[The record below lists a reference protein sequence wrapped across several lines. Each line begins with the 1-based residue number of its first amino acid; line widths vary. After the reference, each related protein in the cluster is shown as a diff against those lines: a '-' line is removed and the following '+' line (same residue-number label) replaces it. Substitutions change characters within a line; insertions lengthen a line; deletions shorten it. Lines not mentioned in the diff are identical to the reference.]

1 MRLVKAM
8 LVIVLLTMAGC
19 STLQPMPERAP
30 QLAVQEASRELLPV
44 IGIMFDW
51 GERDLAAEYDA
62 PLIPTFFARWDQF
75 HVGPGQFSMEPFER
89 YMRRFEGQTV
99 TLATGEVIAK
109 PVIIELVFYLS
120 SAPDSSYP
128 YDLTP
133 QWVYDSVPHETL
145 NGRKVGYVLT
155 SNGAQ
160 ASLPRYD
167 EAAWREAWFE
177 AVEAFAD
184 YVAQRPQVMGVVICA
199 GIDTETQPT
208 KNAGS
213 YRWMDEMLKL
223 PGVEYKWKQFMQE
236 SITRYGNAFNPL
248 GVTVWLNNAPTSGDR
263 ESRAQLAD
271 AAGVKLKHSGGLY
284 DNECALG
291 IPGTYLEG
299 NGSWEY
305 MAKRAGTGTAAESA
319 YGYMSMENRF
329 WTVYAMLNWRP
340 AAMTVHSGFVF
351 GEDGAPV
358 MPSWFLQWAASY
370 VNAQPSDGRGWIV
383 FRDAE
388 DFSAGGACATWP
400 GDFAMFVTA
409 IEEGRRVWPSGI
421 PGGSGDFRSHQARA
435 GKYWMLDAD
444 PQMPSGT
451 YTTYLTILDYAG
463 SVTVRWRRADGTWA
477 SAQWKL
483 NGSGAWVGIEATMDE
498 FDPSWQGDLEIVG
511 SDELYLHGVE
521 IERQAGPHPLVT
533 QTPGPTLGPSAT
545 VEPTNTSTP
554 QPTHTSTPWPTNTS
568 TPTLNTATPYSTET
582 PSATPYPT
590 YTPLPTYTPYPTA
603 TALSLEDHLEMAERM
618 LADQNPSFDVRLKV
632 EMERY

>member
-1 MRLVKAM
+1 MKKALSSLILLAM
-8 LVIVLLTMAGC
+8 LAGC
-19 STLQPMPERAP
+19 HMR
-30 QLAVQEASRELLPV
+30 EAARPTTVGISRELPSGRVLPPV
-44 IGIMFDW
+44 IGVMFDW

-75 HVGPGQFSMEPFER
+75 HVGPEQFSMEPFER
-89 YMRRFEGQTV
+89 YLQRFEGQTV
-99 TLATGEVIAK
+99 TLATGEVIPK

-120 SAPDSSYP
+120 SAPDSPYP

-133 QWVYDSVPHETL
+133 QWIYDSVPHETL
-145 NGRKVGYVLT
+145 DGRKVGYVLT

-167 EAAWREAWFE
+167 SATWRSYWFE
-177 AVEAFAD
+177 AVGAFAE
-184 YVAQRPQVMGVVICA
+184 YVAMRPQVMGVVICA

-213 YRWMDEMLKL
+213 YRWMDELLKL

-248 GVTVWLNNAPTSGDR
+248 GVTVWLNNAPTSADR

-291 IPGTYLEG
+291 VPGSYLEG

-305 MAKRAGTGTAAESA
+305 MAKRAGMGTAGESA

-340 AAMTVHSGFVF
+340 AAMTLHSGFVF

-358 MPSWFLQWAASY
+358 MPAWFLQWAASY
-370 VNAQPSDGRGWIV
+370 VNAQPGDGRGWVV
-383 FRDAE
+383 FRDME
-388 DFSAGGACATWP
+388 LSAGGACSGWP
-400 GDFAMFVTA
+400 GDFSMFVTA

-421 PGGSGDFRSHQARA
+421 PGGTGDWRSHQARA

-444 PQMPSGT
+444 PQMPTGA
-451 YTTYLTILDYAG
+451 YTAYLTILDHAG
-463 SVTVRWRRADGTWA
+463 SVTVRWRRTDGTWA

-483 NGSGAWVGIEATMDE
+483 TGSGDWVGIEATMDE
-498 FDPSWQGDLEIVG
+498 FDPSWQGDIEITG
-511 SDELYLHGVE
+511 SEELYLHGVE
-521 IERQAGPHPLVT
+521 IVGDEGPQPLST

-554 QPTHTSTPWPTNTS
+554 WPTNTSTPQPTHTSTPWPTHTS
-568 TPTLNTATPYSTET
+568 SPM
-582 PSATPYPT
+582 YPT
-590 YTPLPTYTPYPTA
+590 YTPLPTYTPPA
-603 TALSLEDHLEMAERM
+603 TLTLDDAADEVIERAREQG
-618 LADQNPSFDVRLKV
+618 LNWNIIEWIK
-632 EMERY
+632 